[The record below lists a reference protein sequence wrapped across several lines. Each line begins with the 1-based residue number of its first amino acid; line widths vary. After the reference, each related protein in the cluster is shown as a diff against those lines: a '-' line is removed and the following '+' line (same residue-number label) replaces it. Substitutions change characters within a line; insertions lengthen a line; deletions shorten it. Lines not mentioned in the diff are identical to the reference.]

1 MTDIVEFK
9 NTVALH
15 IKQNKLVDD
24 VIKIIKEIPNLETLR
39 LDPELTKYICNV
51 IKNTISKEEEK
62 QICKNNLCATI
73 LINLFNL
80 DDKEVDFVSKQIK
93 YLENNK
99 EIKKVAVSK
108 KARRSAWEW
117 VKRKLL

>member
-1 MTDIVEFK
+1 MTDLVNFK

-24 VIKIIKEIPNLETLR
+24 VITKIKEIPNLDELR

-51 IKNTISKEEEK
+51 IKNTITKEEEK
-62 QICKNNLCATI
+62 QICKSNLCATI

-80 DDKEVDFVSKQIK
+80 DDKEVNAVSKQIK
-93 YLENNK
+93 YLENNN
-99 EIKKVAVSK
+99 EIKTVKVSK
-108 KARRSAWEW
+108 KFKKSVWAWFKKK
-117 VKRKLL
+117 VL

>member
-62 QICKNNLCATI
+62 QISKSDLCITI
-73 LINLFNL
+73 LISLFNL

-117 VKRKLL
+117 VKRKFL